1 MIPTRFVSCPHRVRR
16 AASTL
21 ALASL
26 IAVSAGCG
34 GGKDAT
40 KDAAAQAAIPVEV
53 ASASHQAVT
62 ANYSGTATLEAVGE
76 AQVVAKTS
84 GIILKLMVEEGMRV
98 QKGQLLAQL
107 DDDAVRN
114 KLVQAEATLKKAQA
128 AFDKSE
134 KGIAKNLIPRAD
146 FDRDKFDL
154 ETQHAVVEGAKIDLA
169 YTRILA
175 PISGVIAKRSVKLG
189 NLVTINQT
197 LFQIVDLDPL
207 QAVLNV
213 PERDLDTLKAGQP
226 VHLRVDALPERTFNG
241 VVARIAPV
249 VDATSGTFR
258 ATCEFRDSTS
268 TLKPG
273 MFGRV
278 DVVYDQRHDALVV
291 PRSALVEEDG
301 ESSVYVIEPAP
312 PKKVDDKDKGK
323 DKSEPAKA
331 KSGEAVAAETAK
343 AAAPLFVAKRR
354 VVKTGYA
361 ENDRIEVRDGLKDG
375 ERVITIGRNAVRDGT
390 EVTVLTPPPAQAQAA
405 QVLAKAPESGT

>member
-1 MIPTRFVSCPHRVRR
+1 R

-21 ALASL
+21 ALAIA

-34 GGKDAT
+34 GGNGGAKDQT
-40 KDAAAQAAIPVEV
+40 AQAAIPVEV
-53 ASASHQAVT
+53 APASHQAVT

-98 QKGQLLAQL
+98 EKGQLLAQL
-107 DDDAVRN
+107 DDDAARN
-114 KLVQAEATLKKAQA
+114 KLAQAEATLKKAQA

-146 FDRDKFDL
+146 YDRDKFDL
-154 ETQHAVVEGAKIDLA
+154 ETQHAVVEGAKIDLS
-169 YTRILA
+169 YTRIVA
-175 PISGVIAKRSVKLG
+175 PISGVVAKRSVKVG
-189 NLVTINQT
+189 NLITINQP
-197 LFQIVDLDPL
+197 LFQIVDMEPL

-213 PERDLDTLKAGQP
+213 PERDLGTLKPGQP
-226 VHLRVDALPERTFNG
+226 VHLRVDALPDQTFDG
-241 VVARIAPV
+241 TVARIAPV

-258 ATCEFRDSTS
+258 ATCEFRDTTK

-273 MFGRV
+273 MFGRI

-301 ESSVYVIEPAP
+301 ESAVFVIEPAP
-312 PKKVDDKDKGK
+312 PKKDDGKDKDK
-323 DKSEPAKA
+323 DKQAKG
-331 KSGEAVAAETAK
+331 KSGEAVAAEK
-343 AAAPLFVAKRR
+343 KPDVPVFVAKRR

-361 ENDRIEVRDGLKDG
+361 ENDRVEVRDGLKDG

-390 EVTVLTPPPAQAQAA
+390 EVTVLSTPQPQAQVTAI
-405 QVLAKAPESGT
+405 AKAQESGT

>member
-1 MIPTRFVSCPHRVRR
+1 MLPNCSVSSPFRVRR

-21 ALASL
+21 ALAL
-26 IAVSAGCG
+26 FVAITAGCG
-34 GGKDAT
+34 GADPAKDAT
-40 KDAAAQAAIPVEV
+40 AQAAIPVEV
-53 ASASHQAVT
+53 APASHQAVT
-62 ANYSGTATLEAVGE
+62 ANYSGTATLEAIGD

-84 GIILKLMVEEGMRV
+84 GIILKLSVEEGMRV

-134 KGIAKNLIPRAD
+134 KGIAKSLIPRAD

-154 ETQHAVVEGAKIDLA
+154 ETQHAVVEGAKIDLS
-169 YTRILA
+169 YTRIVA
-175 PISGVIAKRSVKLG
+175 PISGVIAKRSVKVG
-189 NLVTINQT
+189 NLVTVNQT
-197 LFQIVDLDPL
+197 LFQIVDMDPL

-226 VHLRVDALPERTFNG
+226 VHLRVDALPEHSFEGT
-241 VVARIAPV
+241 VARIAPV

-258 ATCEFRDSTS
+258 ATCEFRDSTA

-273 MFGRV
+273 MFGRI

-301 ESSVYVIEPAP
+301 ESAVFVIEPAP
-312 PKKVDDKDKGK
+312 AKKVDAKDKDAKSKGK
-323 DKSEPAKA
+323 P
-331 KSGEAVAAETAK
+331 GEAVAAEKK
-343 AAAPLFVAKRR
+343 ADAPLFVAKRR
-354 VVKTGYA
+354 VVKTGYS
-361 ENDRIEVRDGLKDG
+361 ESDRIEVRDGLKDG

-390 EVTVLTPPPAQAQAA
+390 EVTVITPPQPQAQVTA
-405 QVLAKAPESGT
+405 VAKAQESGT